1 MASLLHQMPAAK
13 KQYLIRILNGGKPVG
28 YKYEQL
34 ILLCPA
40 DALKQLIFRNRVKG
54 AGGFVKHHNRGVLY
68 ERSCCNDFLGLPAG
82 QHGAVLRKFLCQH
95 CIQPTGKRFYCI
107 VGSGQLKRLPNP
119 FLRNFFPHADVVS
132 HRSRQD
138 FPILKRGGKQAAV
151 GTQVV
156 FPDIP
161 AIDQYPA
168 LRRVIQA

>member
-1 MASLLHQMPAAK
+1 MASTLNNISVFKDKDLLGKTA
-13 KQYLIRILNGGKPVG
+13 GGKPVG

-95 CIQPTGKRFYCI
+95 CI
-107 VGSGQLKRLPNP
+107 
-119 FLRNFFPHADVVS
+119 
-132 HRSRQD
+132 
-138 FPILKRGGKQAAV
+138 
-151 GTQVV
+151 
-156 FPDIP
+156 
-161 AIDQYPA
+161 
-168 LRRVIQA
+168 